1 MPTETELKL
10 AIEGAHQMRA
20 ATRRM
25 RSCLQLYRTLIP
37 KTVSSAINNGIRR
50 AADALGPTRD
60 RDVFIEETL
69 QALGQAL
76 CPPMSA
82 CYDTLGVAAWRDGH
96 CAGKGNHR

>member
-10 AIEGAHQMRA
+10 AIEGVHQLRV

-25 RSCLQLYRTLIP
+25 QSCLQLYQPLIP
-37 KTVSSAINNGIRR
+37 KTVSSVINNGIRR

-69 QALGQAL
+69 RALGQAL
-76 CPPMSA
+76 
-82 CYDTLGVAAWRDGH
+82 
-96 CAGKGNHR
+96 